1 MEVLVMARGISG
13 RIVIE
18 IDPETKNA
26 LYQQLE
32 YENSNLKTWFLTHVE
47 EFLKGKQQ
55 LTLGL
60 VPHSSSNIKIKATK
74 S

>member
-1 MEVLVMARGISG
+1 MARGISG

-18 IDPETKNA
+18 IDPATKQE

-32 YENSNLKTWFLTHVE
+32 KENSNLKAWFLVHVSD
-47 EFLKGKQQ
+47 FLKGKQQ

-60 VPHSSSNIKIKATK
+60 TQPTPTSINAKAT
-74 S
+74 SHEI